1 MLKFL
6 KKLAKNK
13 KGSEV
18 VEKILMIVISLSVA
32 AVATTWIVTT
42 VNNAMSKGNQAAGDL
57 GTETDPSVTNPLG

>member
-18 VEKILMIVISLSVA
+18 VEKIFMIVISLAVA
-32 AVATTWIVTT
+32 AVAATWITTT
-42 VNNAMSKGNQAAGDL
+42 VNNAMSKGNQAAGAL
-57 GTETDPSVTNPLG
+57 GTETDPSVSNPLG